1 MTNDN
6 NEKNN
11 IDEKVI
17 DFKALKDQ
25 AKDSDVD
32 KFESYMYELY
42 DKIIR
47 GDGTMFDLHKK
58 LNEYMQENDI
68 SKEKFMNIQRKM
80 IERFGFDPDDLS
92 EDFEMFKKEFDQSG
106 GILSGENEI
115 QNPSS
120 QSVGAKL
127 GFYKLY
133 DEGLNEKR
141 VLEYNLKNEKND
153 IRFILDKDKITLIS
167 EKKIDFS
174 DNEMN
179 IFMAYYKETVGGNL
193 RVIVCEAT
201 NSYDYL

>member
-1 MTNDN
+1 MTNEN
-6 NEKNN
+6 NGKNN

-17 DFKALKDQ
+17 DFKTLKDQ

-32 KFESYMYELY
+32 KFENYMYDLY
-42 DKIIR
+42 DKMIR

-58 LNEYMQENDI
+58 VNEYMAENDI
-68 SKEKFMNIQRKM
+68 SEEKFMNIQRRM
-80 IERFGFDPDDLS
+80 IERFGFNPDDLS
-92 EDFEMFKKEFDQSG
+92 EDFEKFKKDFDKNGS
-106 GILSGENEI
+106 ILSGENEI
-115 QNPSS
+115 QSPNS

-133 DEGLNEKR
+133 DDGLKEKKI
-141 VLEYNLKNEKND
+141 LEYNLKNDKND

-179 IFMAYYKETVGGNL
+179 ILMAYYKETVGGNL